1 MSTGSAS
8 SWMFV
13 WSAHSRCL
21 FPCFLSIHPLL
32 NQDLLHSHEYPILLI
47 IGLNQ
52 NCLLVLAPTP
62 VAGFPG
68 NWWANLMSILPVNHS
83 LLFFQVT
90 RLFLQSACSLPN
102 IISPGFLLLTRKNPY
117 PKSLWCLCHCF
128 WVLSLV
134 LLLGNYKPAELRGA
148 AQQCYFT
155 FVESLLCKM
164 IWNLD
169 PACYGLLSHFS
180 KEFLRPIYETRT

>member
-1 MSTGSAS
+1 
-8 SWMFV
+8 MFV

-68 NWWANLMSILPVNHS
+68 NWWTNLMSILPVNHS

-102 IISPGFLLLTRKNPY
+102 IISPGFLLSDSWESLSKN
-117 PKSLWCLCHCF
+117 SLMS
-128 WVLSLV
+128 LS
-134 LLLGNYKPAELRGA
+134 LLLGSFFGSA
-148 AQQCYFT
+148 AGQLQ
-155 FVESLLCKM
+155 
-164 IWNLD
+164 
-169 PACYGLLSHFS
+169 AC
-180 KEFLRPIYETRT
+180 RTEGCSPTMLFYICGKFAV